1 MGYAMSTK
9 PVKVLL
15 IEDNSVQRIMMQAM
29 LAKAGASQPFLHDL
43 ELVCADQLSTGLAQ
57 LDAGGIDVVLLDLSL
72 PDADGLTTLVKVREQ
87 EPDIPIVVLTGHD
100 DEQLAVEA
108 MKSGAQDY
116 LVKGQIDNQI
126 LVRALRYAIERHRL
140 LRSLSLTDDLTGLYN
155 RRGFIML
162 AEQHIKLAQRT
173 ESDFLLFFAD
183 MDGLK
188 QINDALGHKEGAMAL
203 VRTAEL
209 LKSTFRESDIMARIG
224 GDEFT
229 ILATNAVDDS
239 GEDIIARLQE
249 NLDAYNARSS
259 APYKLSIS
267 VGVARYDFKS
277 KASLE
282 DVMARADQAMYE
294 QKRSKHRHVLISV

>member
-1 MGYAMSTK
+1 M
-9 PVKVLL
+9 L

-29 LAKAGASQPFLHDL
+29 LAKAGASQPFLQDS
-43 ELVCADQLSTGLAQ
+43 ELVCADRLSAGLAQ

-87 EPDIPIVVLTGHD
+87 EPDVPIVVLTGHD

-108 MKSGAQDY
+108 MKSGTQDF

-126 LVRALRYAIERHRL
+126 LVRAIRYAIERHRL

-173 ESDFLLFFAD
+173 ASNFLLFYAD

-188 QINDALGHKEGAMAL
+188 QINDTLGHKEGSAAL
-203 VRTAEL
+203 VRIAEL
-209 LKSTFRESDIMARIG
+209 LKCTFRESDIMARIG

-229 ILATNAVDDS
+229 ILATNTVDNS
-239 GEDIIARLQE
+239 GEKIIARLQE
-249 NLDAYNARSS
+249 NLDAYNTRGS
-259 APYKLSIS
+259 ATYRLSIS
-267 VGVARYDFKS
+267 VGIARYDCKS

-294 QKRSKHRHVLISV
+294 HKRSKGRPVPVSV